1 MNLGKTIKKIRLE
14 MGLTQREFASKANI
28 SQVFLSEMEKD
39 LKNPSWP
46 TLLIIA
52 QNLEISPLELIL
64 DSVDENDIKSGQKAN
79 FDKFKS
85 AQSKTLLK
93 KNE

>member
-1 MNLGKTIKKIRLE
+1 

-85 AQSKTLLK
+85 ALSKTLLK

>member
-14 MGLTQREFASKANI
+14 MGLTQKEFAEKANI

-52 QNLEISPLELIL
+52 ENLKISPLELIL
-64 DSVDENDIKSGQKAN
+64 DSVDEADIKTGQKEN
-79 FDKFKS
+79 FDKFKT
-85 AQSKTLLK
+85 ALSKTLIRSK
-93 KNE
+93 